1 MAKTNSEGI
10 VSLFI
15 DGGILIT
22 IAVAVFVLS
31 ILVVVFGE
39 EFGIPV
45 AIVFF
50 IATIFCAIFILKKTL
65 FRLK

>member
-1 MAKTNSEGI
+1 MAKSNSEGI
-10 VSLFI
+10 VSLLI
-15 DGGILIT
+15 DGSILIT
-22 IAVAVFVLS
+22 IAISVFILS

-45 AIVFF
+45 AILFF
-50 IATIFCAIFILKKTL
+50 IATIVSAVFILKKTL

>member
-1 MAKTNSEGI
+1 MAKSNSEGI
-10 VSLFI
+10 ISLFI

-22 IAVAVFVLS
+22 IAVAVFILS

-50 IATIFCAIFILKKTL
+50 VATIFSAIFILKKTL

>member
-1 MAKTNSEGI
+1 MAKSNSEGI
-10 VSLFI
+10 VSLLI
-15 DGGILIT
+15 DGSILIT
-22 IAVAVFVLS
+22 IAIAVFVLS

-45 AIVFF
+45 AILFF
-50 IATIFCAIFILKKTL
+50 IATIVSAVFILKKTL

>member
-1 MAKTNSEGI
+1 MAKSNSEGI
-10 VSLFI
+10 VSLLI
-15 DGGILIT
+15 DGSILIT
-22 IAVAVFVLS
+22 IAIAVFILS

-45 AIVFF
+45 AILFF
-50 IATIFCAIFILKKTL
+50 IATIVSAVFILKKTL